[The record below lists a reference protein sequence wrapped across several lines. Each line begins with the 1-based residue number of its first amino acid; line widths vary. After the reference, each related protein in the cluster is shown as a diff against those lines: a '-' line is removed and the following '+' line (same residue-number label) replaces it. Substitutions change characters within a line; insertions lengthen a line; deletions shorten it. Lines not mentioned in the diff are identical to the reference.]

1 MKTRFALA
9 RCCCGCRYKIE
20 ARLEWTD
27 PENRADLDIYVRD
40 VDRSEVAW
48 YANKTTTYLTLNGD
62 RYPNCADSGPDA
74 EIITGSFKQS
84 NEFETWYNQY
94 SDCAPELAPSTKQF
108 KVTNTGSQAIT
119 VNGTTVQPG
128 NSWTTEL
135 EYAGYATGS
144 SPGFTP
150 ADSIIVQCSGES

>member
-1 MKTRFALA
+1 MSLIA
-9 RCCCGCRYKIE
+9 RYQ
-20 ARLEWTD
+20 AFFPAVPD
-27 PENRADLDIYVRD
+27 PAGSFGQEGDQCQVNLDIYVRD

-94 SDCAPELAPSTKQF
+94 SDCAPELTP
-108 KVTNTGSQAIT
+108 VGS
-119 VNGTTVQPG
+119 
-128 NSWTTEL
+128 E
-135 EYAGYATGS
+135 AGRGVGCYNPVWQS
-144 SPGFTP
+144 
-150 ADSIIVQCSGES
+150 